1 MVFDI
6 PRLYIKTPPGQLPRD
21 GKTVF
26 YSLKGNQRKAGMK
39 KPGIFNKYRAFTWQ
53 REKDSNPHIR
63 SQSPLCYLYT
73 IPLNARAIIHGFA
86 DLSRANSLF
95 FCILFTKNSG
105 RIFPGKPALSVRQI
119 VADQQINTGAVAFQA
134 QLLVIAL

>member
-39 KPGIFNKYRAFTWQ
+39 KPGIFNKYRAFSLAAGEGFELWAVCKMLYNAVQNSEKQ
-53 REKDSNPHIR
+53 RENCR
-63 SQSPLCYLYT
+63 
-73 IPLNARAIIHGFA
+73 
-86 DLSRANSLF
+86 
-95 FCILFTKNSG
+95 
-105 RIFPGKPALSVRQI
+105 
-119 VADQQINTGAVAFQA
+119 
-134 QLLVIAL
+134 